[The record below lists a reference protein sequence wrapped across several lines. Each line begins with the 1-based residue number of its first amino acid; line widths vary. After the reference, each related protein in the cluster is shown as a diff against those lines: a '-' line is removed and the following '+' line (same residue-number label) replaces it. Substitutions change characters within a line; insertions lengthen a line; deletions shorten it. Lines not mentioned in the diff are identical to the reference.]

1 MGAHAMMD
9 DAADREPKETGHRYP
24 SLPPLESLGL
34 VDPRASGKRLS
45 GDDLPKLDR
54 FRFQLFAEWIAEH
67 FPPGR
72 VADIGGGKGLLAWLL
87 RQRGFDVAVIDPN
100 DQPLPSKY
108 RDLRTGTRI
117 RIAPTEVVTRIARP
131 FDESMAAEFDLL
143 LGLHAHGSNIAAIDA
158 AARYGKDFA
167 ILPCCVIDEPLTPP
181 RGVNWFT
188 WLAQHAETRGFAVGY
203 FRLNFRG
210 QNIGMYSKR

>member
-1 MGAHAMMD
+1 MTDESD
-9 DAADREPKETGHRYP
+9 DYESAPGSGHRYP

-34 VDPRASGKRLS
+34 LDPRASGKRLS

-54 FRFQLFAEWIAEH
+54 FRFQLFAEWVVGH

-72 VADIGGGKGLLAWLL
+72 VADIGGGKGMLAYLL
-87 RQRGFDVAVIDPN
+87 RRRGFNATVIDPTE
-100 DQPLPSKY
+100 QPLPSKY
-108 RDLRTGTRI
+108 RDLRMGERV
-117 RIAPTEVVTRIARP
+117 RIAATEVVPRISRP
-131 FDESMAAEFDLL
+131 FDESMAADFDLL
-143 LGLHAHGSNIAAIDA
+143 LGLHAHGSNIAAINA

-167 ILPCCVIDEPLTPP
+167 ILPCCVIDEPLAPP

-188 WLAQHAETRGFAVGY
+188 WLAQHAETRGFPVGY